1 MFVSFQHILLFP
13 SAIDWLIVWL
23 IDWLIDWLIGLMLE
37 CDKENIESLE
47 AAHKTQGMCGAHT
60 AILTKVNI

>member
-1 MFVSFQHILLFP
+1 
-13 SAIDWLIVWL
+13 
-23 IDWLIDWLIGLMLE
+23 MLE
-37 CDKENIESLE
+37 CGQENIESLE